1 MTKTKSINHSNHDL
15 HSFAEECF
23 NIKKE
28 DVPLLIENV
37 DLIKIIP
44 DNNIHGI
51 ELERQNEEFQ
61 ISGETGEAASLK
73 IFAEPL
79 KEEPAQRIREQ
90 TKKLSHESK
99 RNVKAEFVPGQDMLF
114 ESLLLDLTGR
124 FAKISTDRL
133 DIEIEKVLEQTCKF
147 FGCDRSIL
155 FKVLPDKTLWKIIY
169 AAAVKDIPPVSVEK
183 NLHAAINTWAFE
195 KLIQKREVI
204 SLARLDDLPAEANV
218 DKQTWSETGVQ
229 SCLLIP
235 IIRGLCVNYVI
246 GLHSI
251 KRELIWPE
259 EFIPKLQLVGEIL
272 TSVMEQRNGE
282 QALSEIEERF
292 RLAMESVGAGIW
304 ILDKDRNIIQDTV
317 KFREIF
323 QFGPNENLSLNRF
336 LEAIHPEDREK
347 VKEYFL
353 PGSDPKELSPI
364 EFRTTSSNGCVR
376 WITAKG
382 WASNAILGRSGCLM
396 NVFIDNTERKE
407 MELRLRENME
417 EITRL
422 KSRLEEDS
430 IYPRREIENGYGF
443 EKIVGES
450 ETLKYVLF
458 RSRQVANTDATVL
471 ILGETGTGKG
481 LIANAVHEMSN
492 RRNKRLV
499 TINCAAI
506 PANLIESELFG
517 REKGAFTGAHT
528 TQMGRF
534 EMANGGTIFL
544 DEIGE
549 MPLELQGKLLRV
561 LQDGEFEKLGSCK
574 TIKVDVRVI
583 AATNR
588 ELKTEV
594 RNGRFREELY
604 YRLHVFLVSVPSLR
618 KRIEDIPLLVNYFV
632 DKYSR
637 KYGRQIQIIPKS
649 VIKTLQEYQWPGNVR
664 ELEHVIEGAIIA
676 GTGMT
681 LSLID
686 PLERE
691 NAKDGEEESLK
702 SLAAIEQ
709 EHISRVLQKTRWKI
723 DGKDGAAAILGLNPS
738 TLRFRIKKLNIIR
751 S

>member
-1 MTKTKSINHSNHDL
+1 MTETKSINHSNYDFR
-15 HSFAEECF
+15 SFAEECF

-28 DVPLLIENV
+28 DVPLPVENV

-51 ELERQNEEFQ
+51 ELELKKGEPRK
-61 ISGETGEAASLK
+61 SGETGDASPK
-73 IFAEPL
+73 IFAEHL
-79 KEEPAQRIREQ
+79 KEDPAQRTGEQ
-90 TKKLSHESK
+90 TKKLNHEIK
-99 RNVKAEFVPGQDMLF
+99 RKVQAESVPGQNMHF

-124 FAKISTDRL
+124 FAKISADQL
-133 DIEIEKVLEQTCKF
+133 DIEIGKALEQTCKF

-155 FKVLPDKTLWKIIY
+155 LKVLPDKTLWKIIH
-169 AAAVKDIPPVSVEK
+169 AAVVKNIPPVPVGK
-183 NLHAAINTWAFE
+183 NLHAAINPWAFK

-204 SLARLDDLPAEANV
+204 SLVRLDDLPAEANV

-235 IIRGLCVNYVI
+235 IIRDLCVNYIIV
-246 GLHSI
+246 LHSI
-251 KRELIWPE
+251 KGELIWPE

-272 TSVMEQRNGE
+272 TSVMERRNRE

-304 ILDKDRNIIQDTV
+304 ILDKDRNIIQHTV

-336 LEAIHPEDREK
+336 LEAIHPEDCGK
-347 VKEYFL
+347 VKEHFL
-353 PGSDPKELSPI
+353 SGSDSEELSEI
-364 EFRTTSSNGCVR
+364 EFRTISSNGCVR
-376 WITAKG
+376 WVTARG
-382 WASNAILGRSGCLM
+382 WASNTISGQSSCLM
-396 NVFIDNTERKE
+396 NVFIDNTDRKE
-407 MELRLRENME
+407 MELRLHENVE
-417 EITRL
+417 EIKRL
-422 KSRLEEDS
+422 KARLEEDS
-430 IYPRREIENGYGF
+430 FCPRGEVENGDGF
-443 EKIVGES
+443 EKIIGES
-450 ETLKYVLF
+450 ETMKYVLF
-458 RSRQVANTDATVL
+458 RARQVANTDATVL

-574 TIKVDVRVI
+574 TIRVDVRVI

-588 ELKTEV
+588 DLKTEV

-649 VIKTLQEYQWPGNVR
+649 VIKTLQEYQWPGNIR

-686 PLERE
+686 PLERV
-691 NAKDGEEESLK
+691 NAKDGEDESLK
-702 SLAAIEQ
+702 SLATIEQ
-709 EHISRVLQKTRWKI
+709 EHISKVLQKTRWKI

-751 S
+751 P